1 MSEPHHSAEAQP
13 RGFTELTEITDIADI
28 TDIAGGGGLAAFS
41 QLLVVLEQAEGTR
54 ARQEALVAYLQA
66 ASPADAAWA
75 VWLLSGERLKRLI
88 PLSTLKTAAMEVSG
102 LPPWAFEECY
112 QTVGDL
118 AETIALL
125 VGKAVQ
131 TTDHAG
137 LTSMPQGLAT
147 WIEGPIL
154 SLRGRDPAH
163 ATAEIV
169 AWWRQLPPHQIFCL
183 NKLITGGLR
192 VGVSRGMVA
201 AALSVIT
208 GLSREVI
215 STRLMQ
221 TLSRP
226 PSAKGYQ
233 HLLMPAS
240 EKDLDEGP
248 VPFFLAQSLTLP
260 VEVLGHSE
268 LSQAFLADRLG
279 DVTDWMVEWKWD
291 GIRAQALVGAEGIQ
305 LWSRGEELVNAMFPE
320 LTEALADLFVC
331 TGTAC
336 LLDGEILVWQT
347 TMTDADPQ
355 DGRTDRPQP
364 FSALQTRLGRKK
376 PSAKLRAEAPA
387 VFMAY
392 DLLRKDGQD
401 LRPQP
406 FIDRRAALEDLL
418 QQGDQQGHQQGHQPG
433 HQATSIK
440 KHLRLSSVF
449 HPATWAEV
457 LGLRARAGEA
467 GTEGLMIKH
476 HGAAYG
482 QGRQKKTTQ
491 GECWKWKRDPM
502 SVDAV
507 LVYAQRGHGRRA
519 GLYTDYGFA
528 LWDDRAD
535 PPTLVPFAK
544 AYSGL
549 TDAEM
554 KQVDQVIRRTIL
566 EKFGP
571 VRQVA
576 PQLVMEL
583 GFEGVMAS
591 KRHKSGFA
599 VRFPR
604 ILRLRMDKPV
614 EQADRLSALAALL
627 DQGG

>member
-1 MSEPHHSAEAQP
+1 MSEPEGRAEAQP
-13 RGFTELTEITDIADI
+13 LGPSEAAGTRDIPRGA
-28 TDIAGGGGLAAFS
+28 GLAAFS

-54 ARQEALVAYLQA
+54 ARQEALVSYLQA
-66 ASPADAAWA
+66 ACPADAAWA

-88 PLSTLKTAAMEVSG
+88 PVSTLKTAAMAASG

-125 VGKAVQ
+125 VGKTAQ
-131 TTDHAG
+131 GIDQGEQATDPGDFLCA
-137 LTSMPQGLAT
+137 PEGLAA

-154 SLRGRDPAH
+154 SLRGRDPSQ
-163 ATAEIV
+163 ATAEI
-169 AWWRQLPPHQIFCL
+169 AGWWRQLPPHQIFCL

-192 VGVSRGMVA
+192 VGVSRSMVA
-201 AALSVIT
+201 AALSAMT
-208 GLSREVI
+208 GISREVV

-221 TLSRP
+221 MLSQT
-226 PSAKGYQ
+226 PSAEAYQ
-233 HLLMPAS
+233 GLLMPAG
-240 EKDLDEGP
+240 EKDVDGGP

-260 VEVLGHSE
+260 VDVLGHSE
-268 LSQAFLADRLG
+268 PSEAFLADRLG
-279 DVTDWMVEWKWD
+279 RVTDWVVEWKWD
-291 GIRAQALVGAEGIQ
+291 GIRAQALVGPDGVQ
-305 LWSRGEELVNAMFPE
+305 LWSRGEDIVNAMFPE
-320 LTEALADLFVC
+320 LTEALADLFAC
-331 TGTAC
+331 RGTSC
-336 LLDGEILVWQT
+336 LLDGEILVWQPAA
-347 TMTDADPQ
+347 TDHEDRR
-355 DGRTDRPQP
+355 GDRPQP

-376 PSAKLRAEAPA
+376 PSAKVRAEAPA

-392 DLLRKDGQD
+392 DLLRKDGHD
-401 LRPQP
+401 LRPLP
-406 FIDRRAALEDLL
+406 FSDRRAALKDLM
-418 QQGDQQGHQQGHQPG
+418 QPG
-433 HQATSIK
+433 DHNAVAIER
-440 KHLRLSSVF
+440 LRLSPVF
-449 HPATWAEV
+449 HPVTWAEV
-457 LGLRARAGEA
+457 LALRARAGQE
-467 GTEGLMIKH
+467 GTEGLMLKH
-476 HGAAYG
+476 REAAYG
-482 QGRQKKTTQ
+482 QGRQKKAAQ
-491 GECWKWKRDPM
+491 GECWKWKRDPL

-528 LWDDRAD
+528 LWDDRVD
-535 PPTLVPFAK
+535 PPALVPFAK

-549 TDAEM
+549 TDAEI
-554 KQVDQVIRRTIL
+554 KQVDQVIRKTIL

-576 PQLVMEL
+576 PHLVMEL

-604 ILRLRMDKPV
+604 ILRLRTDKPV

>member
-1 MSEPHHSAEAQP
+1 MSDPERLAEAQP
-13 RGFTELTEITDIADI
+13 RDPLAAASTPDAPRGS
-28 TDIAGGGGLAAFS
+28 GLAAFS
-41 QLLVVLEQAEGTR
+41 HLLVVLEQAEGTR

-66 ASPADAAWA
+66 ACPADAAWA
-75 VWLLSGERLKRLI
+75 VWLLSGERLKRLV

-125 VGKAVQ
+125 VGKTMQSADQ
-131 TTDHAG
+131 QDFISA
-137 LTSMPQGLAT
+137 LQGLAA
-147 WIEGPIL
+147 WIEGPIFG
-154 SLRGRDPAH
+154 LRGRDPRA
-163 ATAEIV
+163 AITDIV
-169 AWWRQLPPHQIFCL
+169 GWWQQLPPNQIFCL

-221 TLSRP
+221 GLTQT
-226 PSAKGYQ
+226 PSAEGYQ
-233 HLLMPAS
+233 ALLRPAG
-240 EKDLDEGP
+240 EKDVDGGP

-279 DVTDWMVEWKWD
+279 RVTDWVVEWKWD
-291 GIRAQALVGAEGIQ
+291 GIRAQALVGPEGVQ
-305 LWSRGEELVNAMFPE
+305 LWSRGEDIVNAMFPE
-320 LTEALADLFVC
+320 LTEALADLFAR

-347 TMTDADPQ
+347 ATTEHPGTQ
-355 DGRTDRPQP
+355 GDRPQP

-376 PSAKLRAEAPA
+376 PSAKVRTEAPA

-392 DLLRKDGQD
+392 DLLRRDGCD

-406 FIDRRAALEDLL
+406 FLDRRAALEDLL
-418 QQGDQQGHQQGHQPG
+418 QQGDQRGHQQGYHE
-433 HQATSIK
+433 TTVK

-449 HPATWAEV
+449 HRETWAEV
-457 LGLRARAGEA
+457 LALRAQAGQA
-467 GTEGLMIKH
+467 GTEGLMLKH
-476 HGAAYG
+476 REAAYG
-482 QGRQKKTTQ
+482 QGRQKKTAQ

-528 LWDDRAD
+528 LWDDRVD
-535 PPTLVPFAK
+535 PPALVPFAK

-549 TDAEM
+549 TDAEI

-571 VRQVA
+571 VRQVV

-604 ILRLRMDKPV
+604 ILRLRTDKPV
-614 EQADRLSALAALL
+614 AQADRLSALAALL
-627 DQGG
+627 DQGC